1 MPVHVAEL
9 RENRNDDRRQQQLGC
24 LEPVHVRVM
33 DAEVDDD
40 VAEERNVVA
49 LDDAADE
56 FDEDEPADQP
66 CSDSQARSAQPV
78 EGGCGGHARENSTA
92 AAPSL
97 VRGQPRG
104 EPVTT
109 ERETLTWQGFGDAA
123 RELSRTI
130 VADGFMPDVVVAIAR
145 GGLLPA
151 GAIAYGLGIK
161 NCGAINVE
169 FYTGI
174 GTVLPDPELLPPEMD
189 MAYLDGRRVLLV
201 DDVADSGRTLDLAVR
216 LLTDRGAIVRSVVI
230 YTKPTTI
237 IRPDWS
243 WKDTDLWIDFPW
255 SWQGSVIE
263 QDAAVRES
271 A

>member
-1 MPVHVAEL
+1 M
-9 RENRNDDRRQQQLGC
+9 
-24 LEPVHVRVM
+24 
-33 DAEVDDD
+33 
-40 VAEERNVVA
+40 
-49 LDDAADE
+49 
-56 FDEDEPADQP
+56 
-66 CSDSQARSAQPV
+66 
-78 EGGCGGHARENSTA
+78 
-92 AAPSL
+92 
-97 VRGQPRG
+97 
-104 EPVTT
+104 TT
-109 ERETLTWQGFGDAA
+109 ERETLTWQGFGDAT

-151 GAIAYGLGIK
+151 GAIAYGLGVK

-189 MAYLDGRRVLLV
+189 MAYLEGRRVLLV
-201 DDVADSGRTLDLAVR
+201 DEVADSGRTLDLAVR

-230 YTKPTTI
+230 FTKPTTI

-263 QDAAVRES
+263 QDAAAQEP